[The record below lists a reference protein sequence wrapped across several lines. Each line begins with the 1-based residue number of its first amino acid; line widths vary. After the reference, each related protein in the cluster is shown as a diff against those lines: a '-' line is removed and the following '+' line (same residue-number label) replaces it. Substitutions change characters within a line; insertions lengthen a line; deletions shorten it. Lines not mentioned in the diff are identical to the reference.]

1 MAIFDRGDIVLVSLD
16 PSIGNEQQGF
26 RPALVLSD
34 RTFNQLG
41 DVLVAPITQGGNF
54 ARFAGFAVTLNRHS
68 APLYQEL
75 AYIEP
80 YDSPSSLSRLVCSK
94 LQFNTIDCISPI
106 KRTWIPVKNWNT
118 QRAVGLSVELPV

>member
-1 MAIFDRGDIVLVSLD
+1 MAIFDRGDVVLVSLD

-54 ARFAGFAVTLNRHS
+54 ARFAGFAVTLSGTGCTTQGVILVNKIRMLDLNARNARKIESVPEIVLEDVINR
-68 APLYQEL
+68 LL
-75 AYIEP
+75 AI
-80 YDSPSSLSRLVCSK
+80 
-94 LQFNTIDCISPI
+94 
-106 KRTWIPVKNWNT
+106 
-118 QRAVGLSVELPV
+118 VEH